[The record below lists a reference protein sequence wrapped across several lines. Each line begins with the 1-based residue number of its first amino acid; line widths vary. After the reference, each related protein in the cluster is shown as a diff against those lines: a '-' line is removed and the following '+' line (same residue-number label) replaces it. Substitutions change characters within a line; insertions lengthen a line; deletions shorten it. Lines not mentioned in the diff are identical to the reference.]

1 MIDLARA
8 STLYWDVFLVA
19 FCGVALW
26 ESFQPRQ
33 RPTRPTGRRWAHHGV
48 FALLTNV
55 VGLLFRTSPV
65 LVAAA
70 VAWSPHGLLNRAWLP
85 AAAQW
90 AVALLALDLTRYW
103 QHRLLHSMDALW
115 RVHQVH
121 HSDEDFD
128 LTTGLRFHPVESAVT
143 HASYLAV
150 VAVLAPPLEAVIA
163 VEFATM
169 VQNFFAHAN
178 ISLPDALER
187 HLRRVVVTPEMHR
200 VHHSV
205 DVSEQNTNFGAILP
219 VWDRLFGTYL
229 AAPHGGRLELR
240 FGLSE
245 HTPGAEQ
252 AMADLLA
259 MPFARRERRDHH
271 IS

>member
-1 MIDLARA
+1 MIDFARV
-8 STLYWDVFLVA
+8 SSLYWDVFLVA

-33 RPTRPTGRRWAHHGV
+33 RPTRPTGRRWAQHGV
-48 FALLTNV
+48 LALLTNV
-55 VGLLFRTSPV
+55 VGLLFRTSPL

-70 VAWSPHGLLNRAWLP
+70 VASSPHGLLNRAWLP
-85 AAAQW
+85 VAAQW
-90 AVALLALDLTRYW
+90 TVAALALDLTRYW
-103 QHRLLHSMDALW
+103 QHRLLHSVGALW

-150 VAVLAPPLEAVIA
+150 VAVLAPPLEAVIV

-178 ISLPDALER
+178 IRLPEGLER
-187 HLRRVVVTPEMHR
+187 HLRRIVVTPELHR
-200 VHHSV
+200 LHHSV
-205 DVSEQNTNFGAILP
+205 DVAEQNTNFGAILP
-219 VWDRLFGTYL
+219 VWDRVFRTYL
-229 AAPHGGRLELR
+229 SAPHGGRDHLR
-240 FGLSE
+240 FGLRE
-245 HTPGAEQ
+245 RAPGGKQ

-259 MPFARRERRDHH
+259 MPFAPRERRAPHTG
-271 IS
+271 